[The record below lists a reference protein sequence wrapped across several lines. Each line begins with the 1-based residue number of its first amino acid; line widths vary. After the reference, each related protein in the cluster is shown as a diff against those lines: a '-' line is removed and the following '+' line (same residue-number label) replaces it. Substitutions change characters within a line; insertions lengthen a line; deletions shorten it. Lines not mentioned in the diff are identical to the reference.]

1 MKSRWLPSSKQRT
14 TILDDTNDCN
24 FTSVS
29 MLATTT
35 TTTATAVTRK
45 VSYAP
50 SATGRSTIFEHSK
63 ENDETTG
70 LHPME
75 EVSLN
80 FEATKSMM
88 KTFDG
93 ARGGISP
100 NMMTVCNLD
109 VSAGALAEM
118 TNVSSTKVITNYV

>member
-1 MKSRWLPSSKQRT
+1 
-14 TILDDTNDCN
+14 
-24 FTSVS
+24 

-35 TTTATAVTRK
+35 AVAVTRK

-50 SATGRSTIFEHSK
+50 SATGRSTIFEQSK

-70 LHPME
+70 LHAME

-88 KTFDG
+88 MKTFDV
-93 ARGGISP
+93 ARGGISSP

-109 VSAGALAEM
+109 VSAGALTEM
-118 TNVSSTKVITNYV
+118 TNVSSTKVKSLSFKFL